1 MKQRSERTIT
11 VQNVVEL
18 AGGIARLGSAI
29 QQIQNLGSIWK
40 NEDLSI
46 GQKLLQTITN
56 LAISLPM
63 LATGFTTTAT
73 SLGLMTI
80 ASTAEEA
87 AQIGAT
93 IASSSHAISL
103 GALSIAATNA
113 GIQIQFLN
121 TALTLNP
128 AVLAAAAIIGLIA
141 AYDKFTMSAK

>member
-73 SLGLMTI
+73 GLGLMTV

-103 GALSIAATNA
+103 GALSVAATNA

-128 AVLAAAAIIGLIA
+128 AVLAAAAVIGLA
-141 AYDKFTMSAK
+141 VAYDQFTMSAK